1 MKESNSLVKKITIVI
16 IAAAVVYAFSGA
28 LISTLL
34 NHIIDEFHLTGT
46 SEGIMSSLMNVG
58 LMVTFLVSPALQGR
72 IKKLKMIMVSTIIL
86 TVALLICGF
95 AGTAIIFGIGSIV
108 LGIGSGFLDGY
119 MNSTLIDLYP
129 EDSTKPMGLL
139 HGFYGIG
146 SLVMPLILQALLLW
160 FVWRGAYY
168 VVAILFVIVT
178 VLIIVLNGKIEKAGG
193 LKETEEQKLKF
204 VDIKNYFSKKNNIV
218 MFLYAILAAMAQAG
232 IVSWIVRFVTL
243 KYNAE
248 ATGALCVTIF
258 WLAATVNRFLM
269 PKIKMDMLKMIIFG
283 CLFMG
288 IAMAIG
294 IFVPNIIVMCVMVG
308 FCGLFSGHLMPG
320 IMMIAA
326 EGYQGNTTL
335 TTSMMSFAFGIGRV
349 AIPLIIAAVK
359 NSVSLELGMLMAAIA
374 AVLGTCCGLIVLKD
388 RKNKSI
394 D

>member
-1 MKESNSLVKKITIVI
+1 MKKADSLVKQITSVI
-16 IAAAVVYAFSGA
+16 IIAAVVYAFSGA

-34 NHIIDEFHLTGT
+34 NHIIDTFHLTGAG
-46 SEGIMSSLMNVG
+46 EGIMSSLMNAG

-72 IKKLKMIMVSTIIL
+72 IKKMQMILVSTVIL
-86 TVALLICGF
+86 SIALLICGF
-95 AGTAIIFGIGSIV
+95 AGKAFVFGIGSIV
-108 LGIGSGFLDGY
+108 MGIGSGFLDGY

-129 EDSTKPMGLL
+129 DNSTKPMGLL

-146 SLVMPLILQALLLW
+146 SLVMPLVLQSLLLW
-160 FVWRGAYY
+160 MVWRGAYY
-168 VVAILFVIVT
+168 IVAVLFAIVT
-178 VLIIVLNGKIEKAGG
+178 VCIIVLNSKIKKAGG
-193 LKETEEQKLKF
+193 LRETEEQKLKLS
-204 VDIKNYFSKKNNIV
+204 DIKDYLKKKNNIV
-218 MFLYAILAAMAQAG
+218 MFAYAVLAAMAQAG
-232 IVSWIVRFVTL
+232 IVSWVVRFVTL

-258 WLAATVNRFLM
+258 WLAATVNRFVM

-283 CLFMG
+283 CLFLG
-288 IAMAIG
+288 ISMSIG
-294 IFVPNIIVMCVMVG
+294 IFVPNIIIMCIMIG

-359 NSVSLELGMLMAAIA
+359 NSISLEIGMLMAAIA
-374 AVLGTCCGLIVLKD
+374 AVMGACCGFIVL
-388 RKNKSI
+388 RGRRINGNN
-394 D
+394 